1 MKRVPGS
8 RTRRPVARPGGRSLA
23 NKPAGSCGFG
33 SAGLLLRTRLRAG
46 PTAGAPRLGPPCLP
60 ARDAAGL
67 GSGPARPGPT
77 AALRPGRP
85 RGSGLGRRP
94 GRRAC
99 GSFRAPHPS
108 LAARSGA
115 GPTGRPSAPSAVPA
129 SRLRPSLRGGGA
141 APQPQ
146 APPPRAAG
154 SAGRRGRARSL
165 SGPAAGR
172 RGGLA
177 VRPRGRGGG
186 AALRSGRGDGEAGR
200 PLPQAGG
207 GRTALPASRPRVG
220 AA

>member
-1 MKRVPGS
+1 MKRAPGS
-8 RTRRPVARPGGRSLA
+8 RTRRPVARSPGLA
-23 NKPAGSCGFG
+23 AAPWPTNRLAPAASV
-33 SAGLLLRTRLRAG
+33 
-46 PTAGAPRLGPPCLP
+46 
-60 ARDAAGL
+60 
-67 GSGPARPGPT
+67 RPGCSSAPASGQVRPAYPRGT
-77 AALRPGRP
+77 PPASAPAPLRPGRP

-141 APQPQ
+141 A
-146 APPPRAAG
+146 AAAAGSSSSRRGVGRAAG
-154 SAGRRGRARSL
+154 PGSL

-177 VRPRGRGGG
+177 VRPRGRPGGG
-186 AALRSGRGDGEAGR
+186 AALRSGRGDGAAGR